1 MYIVC
6 SLINFI
12 DMLSPCVFQFN
23 ISENQFVAKAG
34 DYIGWYDDVTG
45 GHGAIGYEDSP
56 SEQACVL
63 NGLAGK
69 IDVGT
74 EIAKVVERGKRTK
87 VMKNRQYSVEICYGG
102 L

>member
-1 MYIVC
+1 M
-6 SLINFI
+6 
-12 DMLSPCVFQFN
+12 
-23 ISENQFVAKAG
+23 AKAG

-45 GHGAIGYEDSP
+45 GQGAIGYEDSP
-56 SEQACVL
+56 SEHVCVL
-63 NGLAGK
+63 SGLTGK

-87 VMKNRQYSVEICYGG
+87 VTKNRQYSVEICYGE

>member
-1 MYIVC
+1 M
-6 SLINFI
+6 INVI
-12 DMLSPCVFQFN
+12 DMLSPFVFQFN
-23 ISENQFVAKAG
+23 ISENHFVAKAG

-45 GHGAIGYEDSP
+45 GQGAIGYEDTP

-74 EIAKVVERGKRTK
+74 EIAKVVEHGKRTK
-87 VMKNRQYSVEICYGG
+87 VMKNRQYSVEICYGK